1 MKKITIVGCG
11 LGSAEY
17 MTKAGVDAIINADVL
32 IGAAPYLEIV
42 KNKNAKKIETGADVQ
57 KAIKS
62 VTDNIQNGSVAL
74 LVSGDPG
81 IFSMA
86 RLIIKE
92 FGRDICRVIPGIS
105 SVQAAFAMVCLNWD
119 DALILSAHAANPDVD
134 IAQAKK
140 HNKIA
145 ILGGRDESSK
155 WAHRFAVALEG
166 ERSVFI
172 CENLGR
178 DNERFTEISL
188 DDLLTINVVSRTVIL
203 LINKELIK

>member
-11 LGSAEY
+11 LGSSEY
-17 MTKAGVDAIINADVL
+17 MTKAGFDAVMNADFL
-32 IGAAPYLEIV
+32 IGAKPYLDMIL
-42 KNKNAKKIETGADVQ
+42 NSNGKKIETGADVQ
-57 KAIKS
+57 KTIKS
-62 VTDNIQNGSVAL
+62 VRSNISNGNVAL

-86 RLIIKE
+86 RLVIKE

-105 SVQAAFAMVCLNWD
+105 SVQAAFAMICLNWD
-119 DALILSAHAANPDVD
+119 DAMILSAHAADPDVD
-134 IAQAKK
+134 IVQAKK
-140 HNKIA
+140 HSKIA
-145 ILGGRDESSK
+145 ILGGRDESLK
-155 WAHRFAVALEG
+155 WAHRFAVEIGG
-166 ERSVFI
+166 EHTVFI

-178 DNERFTEISL
+178 DNQRVAEVAV